1 MSETHPSADS
11 LQRKSLAQ
19 QIAENLRSAIFAGRI
34 PGGTVLRQSVLAAE
48 FGVSVIP
55 LREALR
61 QLEGEGLLRQ
71 ERHHGA
77 VVADLSADDVE
88 ELVNIFHALEAVALP
103 RAMPRM
109 TEADLELARA
119 ALEGMHGEKE
129 IGAFASHMWDFK
141 RALLCRAES
150 PRLLSLLELL
160 HKSARRY
167 VALFLQDP
175 EARAMMLRH
184 FSERLELARARD
196 LQALLRH
203 GESCFL
209 EGTVT
214 VRRLLPPSQPAS
226 SSSSTK
232 KRTEEVG

>member
-1 MSETHPSADS
+1 
-11 LQRKSLAQ
+11 
-19 QIAENLRSAIFAGRI
+19 
-34 PGGTVLRQSVLAAE
+34 VLRQSALAAE

-77 VVADLSADDVE
+77 VVADLSADDVA
-88 ELVNIFHALEAVALP
+88 ELVDIFHALEALALP
-103 RAMPRM
+103 RALPRL
-109 TEADLELARA
+109 TDADLERSRA
-119 ALEGMHGEKE
+119 ALHAMHEEQE
-129 IGAFASHMWDFK
+129 IVTFATHMWDFK
-141 RALLCRAES
+141 HALLCRAES

-160 HKSARRY
+160 HKNARRY

-184 FSERLELARARD
+184 FSERLELARHRD
-196 LQALLRH
+196 LQGLLRH
-203 GESCFL
+203 GESCFQ

-214 VRRLLPPSQPAS
+214 VRRLLPPSRCAN
-226 SSSSTK
+226 
-232 KRTEEVG
+232 TEEVG